1 MVHDTANIP
10 TIRLR
15 VGEGRSHPERESLPS
30 PHPAGDKL
38 LRRDASSAG
47 RSADPL

>member
-15 VGEGRSHPERESLPS
+15 VGEGRSHPERESP
-30 PHPAGDKL
+30 PQGNKF

-47 RSADPL
+47 RSTDPL